1 MAVQDYELLLRVRAD
16 LAQAIQGL
24 DGLKKTLG
32 GTSGG
37 ADKLGRSG
45 KTAATGVDKLA
56 AAQARAESRA
66 HGLTNAWRILGA
78 TVAAV
83 GVAKLAREYIDA
95 ADAMSNLSA
104 RLSLVTTTEKNRI
117 AVQQALFTL
126 AQSTGQQLETTADL
140 YVKLAQSSD
149 YLRTHQTDLLRIT
162 ESVGK
167 AMALSGAD
175 TATANGVVRQLSQA
189 FASGVLRGDEFNSMM
204 EGAPRLAKAL
214 ADGLGVPVGALRAM
228 AAQGELTTDK
238 IQAALLKQSN
248 AIDSE
253 FGKLPLTVGRAT
265 TQLKNSLLDFVGG
278 ADDASGAS
286 KEVAESISSLADTM
300 SSPSVKSGFSS
311 IITGLVNLANYA
323 ANAIGRLG
331 EFKNVV
337 SDIFKADSDK
347 TLDGLYS
354 KRASMQ
360 DKLEGM
366 QNNPIAGRFGWNK
379 GSIEQIKTEITSLD
393 DLIAKQKEVQFQLS
407 KPSNTVKAPG
417 LEDSNELPTATV
429 YAPKSTNA
437 RSSGANNAMAQ
448 ARAAATA
455 QGDLIKALVAVQAAI
470 DPAAAAW
477 SKYNDQV
484 DETNA
489 LALAAKQA
497 SGANVEA
504 INAER
509 DAIIQA
515 YAAARDKS
523 IADLANKDREA
534 FEKLRDSLRTPAEVK
549 VETAIEQI
557 KQLNEYLIKGI
568 VSAGEYQAMMAKIGD
583 STVTDAPKYQGVDA
597 AVAGPAGELIKNMQF
612 QEQLNAWHETALQ
625 ENEQFR
631 QRDIANEQAAADAK
645 LKIEQQFAAQSAAV
659 EQARR
664 NLAVNVAVAG
674 FTDLANAAKNAY
686 GEQSKQYR
694 VAFALQKAAALAQ
707 SILAIQTSIAES
719 SKLGYPWNI
728 VSIAGAVAQ
737 GISVLA
743 TINSTNLGGAGYA
756 EGGYTGAGGKYQPA
770 GVVHAGEV
778 VWSQSDISRAGGVGT
793 VEALRLGFPRYA
805 EGGIVGDIGAMP
817 DFDAIG
823 QRGNSS
829 AAAVP
834 QINQRIV
841 VGLDTSVLDDW
852 ASSSSFEKA
861 VKVTIS
867 KNPSFIRNSGIR

>member
-175 TATANGVVRQLSQA
+175 TATANGVVRQLSQS

-238 IQAALLKQSN
+238 IQTALLKQSN

-253 FGKLPLTVGRAT
+253 FAKLPLTVGRAT

-278 ADDASGAS
+278 ADEASGAS
-286 KEVAESISSLADTM
+286 KEVAESISDLASTM
-300 SSPSVKSGFSS
+300 SDPDVKSGFAS
-311 IITGLVNLANYA
+311 IIAGLVNVANFA
-323 ANAIGRLG
+323 AKAASAFAGFGKAI
-331 EFKNVV
+331 
-337 SDIFKADSDK
+337 ADTFRDNENKSY
-347 TLDGLYS
+347 DGLLQ
-354 KRASMQ
+354 KRMSLDNA
-360 DKLEGM
+360 LTT
-366 QNNPIAGRFGWNK
+366 AK
-379 GSIEQIKTEITSLD
+379 GSIAAKLGVNKGEVA
-393 DLIAKQKEVQFQLS
+393 DLTAQLAAIDKVIRARNAAS
-407 KPSNTVKAPG
+407 SAAGDPSAGPSG